1 VIDGNW
7 KLIENL
13 ETQQL
18 ELYHLGED
26 PGETTLQNQSH
37 PQQLT
42 RLHKMLVKWRKE
54 VGARPLT
61 RRPEQKD

>member
-1 VIDGNW
+1 MIDGNW

-26 PGETTLQNQSH
+26 PGETTLQNEPQ
-37 PQQLT
+37 PQQLK
-42 RLHKMLVKWRKE
+42 RLHNMLVKWRQE